1 MKKDAVGDG
10 SQPSRGL
17 HVTLWVVQGLLG
29 VMFVGTGLW
38 KLFTPIPDLAKE
50 MPWMGQVSA
59 SFLYMTAIVDALG
72 GLGLLLPG
80 LTRIQPRLT
89 VLAALGCA
97 ALQASAAAFHFSRGE
112 GANTPFNFV
121 LIALSL
127 FVAWGRHRAAPILP
141 RS

>member
-1 MKKDAVGDG
+1 MKSDALDNGFK
-10 SQPSRGL
+10 PSRVL
-17 HVTLWVVQGLLG
+17 HISLWVVQGVLG
-29 VMFVGTGLW
+29 VMFVGTGIW
-38 KLFTPIPDLAKE
+38 KLFTPIPELAKE
-50 MPWMGQVSA
+50 MPWMGEVSP

-72 GLGLLLPG
+72 GLGLLLPA

-89 VLAALGCA
+89 VLAALGCG